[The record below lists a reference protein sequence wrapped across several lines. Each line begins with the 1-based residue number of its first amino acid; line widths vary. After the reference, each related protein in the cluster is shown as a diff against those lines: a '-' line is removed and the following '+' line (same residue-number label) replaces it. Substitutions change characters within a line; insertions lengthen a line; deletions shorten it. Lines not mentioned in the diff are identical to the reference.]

1 MRKNKLMKLLALAI
15 VVVMMTTVMAGCDV
29 MKDLPIIG
37 NLFGG
42 DQSEVTVSISQQTA
56 EIAVGDTLQLTATAS
71 DGSDIEWSSS
81 DKTIVSVTRDGLIR
95 GSKAGTATI
104 TAKVGEAVATCEV
117 TVYSVDVTISQTTAT
132 VEKDQQITLTAESG
146 DGGAIIWSSSDESIA
161 TVKDGVVTGL
171 KEGKV
176 IITAKRGQ
184 SGAAICEVTVVWT
197 DKPSDY
203 AVINFGV
210 ENPDA
215 VANPGTYYYWNDQN
229 WCGSSVTALEAYYA
243 GGVAT
248 FQYADASPACWHGY
262 QVFYK
267 NAANVAGTNYKLSL
281 KINSLEEGDITINGT
296 VVTLKKGEN
305 AVEVFYK
312 EDGGK
317 ASISIQ
323 MGAQTAGTVIAANT
337 ISISDIKFEE
347 FTAEKL
353 AVPTAVDIISDNRV
367 SITDSNGDKAD
378 AIQLN
383 FYKDG
388 VMLYSFRMTDGQIL
402 DDSIMEDGTYEI
414 KAVAIGSGAYES
426 SDESGVLATHTVS
439 NGGVSYDMENLG
451 EAGAAANPGK
461 WTYWT
466 EFSGI
471 TVARYEN
478 GKISFNVEVEGG
490 NWYSNQLFY
499 KNSALQAGKTYTLT
513 IKMTSTVAGQI
524 TINGQIVNLVE
535 GDNEIKLVGA
545 EGNVSISMQ
554 MGTMDSTG
562 ATASTIAAG
571 EFTIENVEFTEGAG
585 SSGSEDSNAIVFG
598 GETDAIANPDKA
610 YYWTEFGGISGG
622 TYENG
627 VISFS
632 VVNGGNWYSNQI
644 FVENSALTAGKTYK
658 LTLTLVSSVAEKIT
672 INGNVIDLVVGENAI
687 ELTYVESDATA
698 SLSLQCGANGGV
710 SLAAGEFTL
719 KDILYTEV
727 EGDDVGGGD
736 DPVTPPDHSGSY
748 DMVNSDEN
756 GAIADPGVWHYWNDQ
771 GWCGSNVIV
780 SGAYYDADANK
791 ATITYSGATTACWF
805 GMQIFYEDAAHE
817 TGKTYKLNCTI
828 ISEVAGDVLING
840 QKVTLAVGEN
850 NVEIT
855 FTKGVDYDDGADASF
870 ALQCGTSEGTVISA
884 NTISISGLTFT
895 EVVEGGEEGG
905 EDDPVTPP
913 ASGSYDIVYA
923 DEGGTVA
930 DAGVWHYWNDQW
942 WCGSYVTVSGAHYDA
957 DANKA
962 TFTYTLEGACSFG
975 MQVFYKHPT
984 NVVGTKYTL
993 TCTITSEAAGDITIN
1008 TQPITLV
1015 AGENKIE
1022 LIVTESAAAS
1032 FSLQCGNI
1040 AANTFSISGLTFTEV
1055 VEGGADDPVTP
1066 PSGSYEIGFGGEGDT
1081 VTNPGKWLYWNDQ
1094 WWVGS
1099 NVTVSYAHYDAD
1111 TDTATFTYSGAT
1123 TACWH
1128 GMQIFFREPTNVEG
1142 KSYKMTCTIT
1152 SEVAGDI
1159 TILGNVVTL
1168 VAGENNIELQV
1179 GHGGTSS
1186 FALQCGNVN
1195 TGTVIEANT
1204 ISISGLTFTEI

>member
-95 GSKAGTATI
+95 GAKAGTATI
-104 TAKVGEAVATCEV
+104 TAKSGEATATCVV
-117 TVYSVDVTISQTTAT
+117 TVKSIDVTISQTTAT
-132 VEKDQQITLTAESG
+132 IEKGQTLTLTAEAG
-146 DGGAIIWSSSDESIA
+146 DGGEILWGSSDESIA
-161 TVKDGVVTGL
+161 TVKDGVVTAL

-176 IITAKRGQ
+176 IITARRAQ
-184 SGAAICEVTVVWT
+184 AGAAICEVTVVWT

-215 VANPGTYYYWNDQN
+215 VANPGTYYFWNDQN

-296 VVTLKKGEN
+296 VITLKKGEN

-513 IKMTSTVAGQI
+513 MKMTSTVAGQI

-571 EFTIENVEFTEGAG
+571 EFTIENIEFTEGAG

-598 GETDAIANPDKA
+598 GETDAIANPGKA

-736 DPVTPPDHSGSY
+736 DPVTPP
-748 DMVNSDEN
+748 
-756 GAIADPGVWHYWNDQ
+756 
-771 GWCGSNVIV
+771 
-780 SGAYYDADANK
+780 
-791 ATITYSGATTACWF
+791 
-805 GMQIFYEDAAHE
+805 
-817 TGKTYKLNCTI
+817 
-828 ISEVAGDVLING
+828 
-840 QKVTLAVGEN
+840 
-850 NVEIT
+850 
-855 FTKGVDYDDGADASF
+855 
-870 ALQCGTSEGTVISA
+870 
-884 NTISISGLTFT
+884 
-895 EVVEGGEEGG
+895 
-905 EDDPVTPP
+905 
-913 ASGSYDIVYA
+913 ASGSYDIVFS
-923 DEGGTVA
+923 DENGTVA
-930 DAGVWHYWNDQW
+930 DPGVWHFWNDQW

-962 TFTYTLEGACSFG
+962 TFTYTLEGACSYG

-1022 LIVTESAAAS
+1022 IIVTESAAAS

-1040 AANTFSISGLTFTEV
+1040 TANTFSISGLTFTEV
-1055 VEGGADDPVTP
+1055 VEGGEEGGEDDPATP
-1066 PSGSYEIGFGGEGDT
+1066 PAPSTSYDIVFGGEGDT
-1081 VTNPGKWLYWNDQ
+1081 VTNPGKWIYWNDQ
-1094 WWVGS
+1094 WWCGS

-1128 GMQIFFREPTNVEG
+1128 GMQIFYKNPANETG
-1142 KSYKMTCTIT
+1142 KTYKMTCTIT

-1159 TILGNVVTL
+1159 TIIGNVVTL
-1168 VAGENNIELQV
+1168 VAGENNIELIV
-1179 GHGGTSS
+1179 GQGGTSS
-1186 FALQCGNVN
+1186 FALQCGNQ
-1195 TGTVIEANT
+1195 TAGTVIEANT

>member
-1 MRKNKLMKLLALAI
+1 MRKNNLMKLLALALA
-15 VVVMMTTVMAGCDV
+15 VVMLTAAFVGCD
-29 MKDLPIIG
+29 
-37 NLFGG
+37 LFGG
-42 DQSEVTVSISQQTA
+42 GETNVTVSISQQTA
-56 EIAVGDTLQLTATAS
+56 SIAVGETLQLTATAS

-81 DKTIVSVTRDGLIR
+81 DKTIVSVTRDGLVR
-95 GSKAGTATI
+95 GAKAGTATI
-104 TAKVGEAVATCEV
+104 TAKAGEATATCEI
-117 TVYSVDVTISQTTAT
+117 TVNSVDVTISQTTAT
-132 VEKDQQITLTAESG
+132 VEKGQTITLTAEAA
-146 DGGAIIWSSSDESIA
+146 DGGEIIWSSSDESIA
-161 TVKDGVVTGL
+161 TVENGVVTGL

-176 IITAKRGQ
+176 IITAKRAQ
-184 SGAAICEVTVVWT
+184 AGAAICEVTVTWS
-197 DKPSDY
+197 DRPADY
-203 AVINFGV
+203 AVIGFGEEGPV
-210 ENPDA
+210 A

-229 WCGSSVTALEAYYA
+229 WCGSSVTAIDAYYA

-267 NAANVAGTNYKLSL
+267 HAANVAGKAYKLTA
-281 KINSLEEGDITINGT
+281 KIDSLEAGDITINGT
-296 VVTLKKGEN
+296 VVSLNKGEN
-305 AVEVFYK
+305 NVVVYYV

-323 MGAQTAGTVIAANT
+323 MGTQTAGTVISANT
-337 ISISDIKFEE
+337 ISISNVYFEE
-347 FTAEKL
+347 FTPEKL
-353 AVPTAVDIISDNRV
+353 AVPTEVSISSDKVISISDP
-367 SITDSNGDKAD
+367 NGNKANG
-378 AIQLN
+378 IKLN

-388 VMLYSFRMTDGQIL
+388 VVLYSFQLHNGAKF

-414 KAVAIGSGAYES
+414 TAIAVGSGAYES
-426 SDESGVLATHTVS
+426 SDESAVLATYIVA
-439 NGGVSYDMENLG
+439 NGGVAYDMEGLG
-451 EAGAAANPGK
+451 ETGAAANPGK

-478 GKISFNVEVEGG
+478 GKIIFNVEVEGG

-513 IKMTSTVAGQI
+513 MKMTSTVAGQI

-535 GDNEIKLVGA
+535 GVNEIKIIGA

-571 EFTIENVEFTEGAG
+571 EFTIENIEFTEGSG
-585 SSGSEDSNAIVFG
+585 SSDSEDSNAIIFG
-598 GETDAIANPDKA
+598 GETDAIANPGKA
-610 YYWTEFGGISGG
+610 YYWTEFGGIAGG

-658 LTLTLVSSVAEKIT
+658 LTLILVSSVAEKIT
-672 INGNVIDLVVGENAI
+672 VNGKVIDLVVGDNAI
-687 ELTYVESDATA
+687 EVTYVESDGTA

-727 EGDDVGGGD
+727 EGGNEGGED
-736 DPVTPPDHSGSY
+736 DPSTPPDHSGSY

-771 GWCGSNVIV
+771 NWCGSNVIV

-805 GMQIFYEDAAHE
+805 GMQIFYEDTAHE

-840 QKVTLAVGEN
+840 QTVTLAVGEN

-870 ALQCGTSEGTVISA
+870 ALQCGNVNTNTVIAA
-884 NTISISGLTFT
+884 NTISIYGLTFT
-895 EVVEGGEEGG
+895 EVVAGGNEGGT
-905 EDDPVTPP
+905 DDPATPP
-913 ASGSYDIVYA
+913 ASGSYDIVFA

-930 DAGVWHYWNDQW
+930 DAGVWHFWNDQW
-942 WCGSYVTVSGAHYDA
+942 WCGSNVTVSGARYDA

-962 TFTYTLEGACSFG
+962 TFTYTLEGSCNFG
-975 MQVFYKHPT
+975 MQIFYKHSANEAGKT
-984 NVVGTKYTL
+984 YKM
-993 TCTITSEAAGDITIN
+993 TCVITSEGAGEVVIN
-1008 TQPITLV
+1008 GQAVALV
-1015 AGENKIE
+1015 AGENNVEITY
-1022 LIVTESAAAS
+1022 VESAVDAS
-1032 FSLQCGNI
+1032 FDFQCGNMV
-1040 AANTFSISGLTFTEV
+1040 ANTISISGLTYTA
-1055 VEGGADDPVTP
+1055 VEAGGNDPVTP
-1066 PSGSYEIGFGGEGDT
+1066 PAPSTSYDIVFGGEGDT
-1081 VTNPGKWLYWNDQ
+1081 VTKPGEWLYWNDQ
-1094 WWVGS
+1094 GWVGS
-1099 NVTVSYAHYDAD
+1099 NVVVSYAHYDAD

-1128 GMQIFFREPTNVEG
+1128 GMQIFYKNPANQEG

-1159 TILGNVVTL
+1159 MILGHVVTL

-1179 GHGGTSS
+1179 GQGGTSS
-1186 FALQCGNVN
+1186 FSLQCGNVN

-1204 ISISGLTFTEI
+1204 ISISNLTFTEI

>member
-1 MRKNKLMKLLALAI
+1 MRKNNLMKLLALAI
-15 VVVMMTTVMAGCDV
+15 TVVMLATVLVGC
-29 MKDLPIIG
+29 G
-37 NLFGG
+37 LFGK
-42 DQSEVTVSISQQTA
+42 DEPKVTVSISQATA
-56 EIAVGDTLQLTATAS
+56 ELAAGETLQLTATAS

-95 GSKAGTATI
+95 GAKAGTATI
-104 TAKVGEAVATCEV
+104 TAKSGEATATCEV
-117 TVYSVDVTISQTTAT
+117 TVRSVDVTISQTSAT
-132 VEKDQQITLTAESG
+132 IEKGQTLTLTAEAG
-146 DGGAIIWSSSDESIA
+146 DGGEILWSSSDDSIA
-161 TVKDGVVTGL
+161 TVENGVVTGL
-171 KEGKV
+171 KEGEV
-176 IITAKRGQ
+176 IITAKRAQ
-184 SGAAICEVTVVWT
+184 AGAATCKVTVIWT
-197 DKPSDY
+197 DKPTDY
-203 AVINFGV
+203 AVIGFG
-210 ENPDA
+210 EEGNHA
-215 VANPGTYYYWNDQN
+215 VPNPGTYYYWNDQN

-267 NAANVAGTNYKLSL
+267 HATNVAGTSYKLSA
-281 KINSLEEGDITINGT
+281 KITSLEEGDITINGT
-296 VVTLKKGEN
+296 VVSLKKGEN
-305 AVEVFYK
+305 NVEVYYV

-323 MGAQTAGTVIAANT
+323 MGTQDAGTVIAANT

-347 FTAEKL
+347 FTPEKL
-353 AVPTAVDIISDNRV
+353 AVPTEVSISSDKVV
-367 SITDSNGDKAD
+367 SITDPNGNKATG
-378 AIQLN
+378 IKLN
-383 FYKDG
+383 FYKEG
-388 VMLYSFRMTDGQIL
+388 ALLYSFQLHNGAKL
-402 DDSIMEDGTYEI
+402 DDTAMEDGTYEI
-414 KAVAIGSGAYES
+414 KVIAVGFGAYSS
-426 SDESGVLATHTVS
+426 SDESAVLATYTVA
-439 NGGVSYDMENLG
+439 NGGVSYDMEGTG

-471 TVARYEN
+471 TYSKYDN

-513 IKMTSTVAGQI
+513 MKMTSTVAGLI

-535 GDNEIKLVGA
+535 GENEIKLVGA

-571 EFTIENVEFTEGAG
+571 EFTIENIEFTEG
-585 SSGSEDSNAIVFG
+585 SSAEPGTPDAIIFG

-610 YYWTEFGGISGG
+610 YYWTEFAGIAGG

-627 VISFS
+627 VITFS

-644 FVENSALTAGKTYK
+644 FVKNSALTAGKTYK
-658 LTLTLVSSVAEKIT
+658 LNLTIVSSVAEKIT
-672 INGNVIDLVVGENAI
+672 LNGTVIDLVVGDNAV
-687 ELTYVESDATA
+687 EVTYVEDAAKA
-698 SLSLQCGANGGV
+698 SLSLQCGINTGV

-719 KDILYTEV
+719 KDITYTEV
-727 EGDDVGGGD
+727 EGGS
-736 DPVTPPDHSGSY
+736 DPVDPPASSDNLTNG
-748 DMVNSDEN
+748 DEN
-756 GAIADPGVWHYWNDQ
+756 ATVANPGVWYYWNDQ
-771 GWCGSNVIV
+771 NWCGSNVIV
-780 SGAYYDADANK
+780 SLAKYDAEAN
-791 ATITYSGATTACWF
+791 TVTVSYSGSNAACWF
-805 GMQIFYEDAAHE
+805 GMQIFYENPANEA
-817 TGKTYKLNCTI
+817 GKTYKLTCTI
-828 ISEVAGDVLING
+828 ISEAAGDIKING
-840 QKVTLAVGEN
+840 QKVTLVAGEN
-850 NVEIT
+850 HIELTVVEDANNN
-855 FTKGVDYDDGADASF
+855 GNDAADASF
-870 ALQCGTSEGTVISA
+870 ALQCGTESGTILAES
-884 NTISISGLTFT
+884 NTITISGLTYT
-895 EVVEGGEEGG
+895 AVEAGGNEGGNEGG
-905 EDDPVTPP
+905 TDDPATPP

-923 DEGGTVA
+923 DETGAVA

-1040 AANTFSISGLTFTEV
+1040 TANTFSISGLTFTEA
-1055 VEGGADDPVTP
+1055 VEGGEEGGTDDPATP
-1066 PSGSYEIGFGGEGDT
+1066 PAPATSYDIVFGGEGDT
-1081 VTNPGKWLYWNDQ
+1081 VTKPGEWLYWNDQ
-1094 WWVGS
+1094 WWCGS

-1128 GMQIFFREPTNVEG
+1128 GMQIFYKNPANQEG

-1152 SEVAGDI
+1152 SEAAGDI

-1179 GHGGTSS
+1179 GQGGTSS
-1186 FALQCGNVN
+1186 FALQCGNIN

-1204 ISISGLTFTEI
+1204 ISISGLTFTEL

>member
-1 MRKNKLMKLLALAI
+1 MRKNNLMKLLALAI
-15 VVVMMTTVMAGCDV
+15 TVVMMVTVLAGCDFSA
-29 MKDLPIIG
+29 I
-37 NLFGG
+37 FGA
-42 DQSEVTVSISQQTA
+42 DVTVSISQEKA
-56 EIAVGDTLQLTATAS
+56 NIAVGDTLQLTATAS
-71 DGSDIEWSSS
+71 DGSEIEWSSS
-81 DKTIVSVTRDGLIR
+81 DKTVVSVTRDGLVR
-95 GSKAGTATI
+95 GAKAGTATI
-104 TAKVGEAVATCEV
+104 TAKAGEATATCEV

-132 VEKDQQITLTAESG
+132 VEKGGTITLTAEAG
-146 DGGAIIWSSSDESIA
+146 DGGEIVWSSSDNSIA
-161 TVKDGVVTGL
+161 TVENGVVTGL

-176 IITAKRGQ
+176 LITAKRGQ
-184 SGAAICEVTVVWT
+184 AGVATCEVTVLWT
-197 DKPSDY
+197 DKPADY
-203 AVINFGV
+203 AVIDFGEEV
-210 ENPDA
+210 AGA

-229 WCGSSVTALEAYYA
+229 WWGSSVTALEAYYA

-267 NAANVAGTNYKLSL
+267 HAANVAGTAYKLSA

-296 VVTLKKGEN
+296 VVSLKKGDN
-305 AVEVFYK
+305 NVEVYYV

-323 MGAQTAGTVIAANT
+323 MGTQTAGTVISANT
-337 ISISDIKFEE
+337 ISISDVQFEE
-347 FTAEKL
+347 FTPEKL
-353 AVPTAVDIISDNRV
+353 AVPTAVSISSINV
-367 SITDSNGDKAD
+367 VHITDPNGEKAT
-378 AIQLN
+378 AIKLN

-388 VMLYSFRMTDGQIL
+388 VLLYSFQMKNETKL
-402 DDSIMEDGTYEI
+402 DDTAMEDGTYEI
-414 KAVAIGSGAYES
+414 KAVAIGTGAYTS
-426 SDESGVLATHTVS
+426 SDESDVLATYTVA
-439 NGGVSYDMENLG
+439 NGGVSYDMEALG

-471 TVARYEN
+471 TYAKYEN

-499 KNSALQAGKTYTLT
+499 KNSALSAGKTYTLT
-513 IKMTSTVAGQI
+513 MKMTSTVAGQI

-562 ATASTIAAG
+562 VTASTIAVG
-571 EFTIENVEFTEGAG
+571 EFTIENIEFTEGSG
-585 SSGSEDSNAIVFG
+585 SSGSEGSNAIIFG
-598 GETDAIANPDKA
+598 GETDAIANPGKV
-610 YYWTEFGGISGG
+610 YYWTEFGGIAGG

-627 VISFS
+627 EISFNIT
-632 VVNGGNWYSNQI
+632 NGGNWYSNQI
-644 FVENSALTAGKTYK
+644 FLKNADLVAGKTYK
-658 LTLTLVSSVAEKIT
+658 LSLTIVSSVAEKIT
-672 INGNVIDLVVGENAI
+672 INGTVVELAVGENQV
-687 ELTYVESDATA
+687 EVTYVEDAAKA
-698 SLSLQCGANGGV
+698 SLSLQGGVNGGV
-710 SLAAGEFTL
+710 AFAAGEFTL
-719 KDILYTEV
+719 KNITYTEV
-727 EGDDVGGGD
+727 QGGG

-756 GAIADPGVWHYWNDQ
+756 GAIADPGVWHFWNDQ
-771 GWCGSNVIV
+771 NWCGSNVIV

-805 GMQIFYEDAAHE
+805 GMQIFYEDTAHE

-895 EVVEGGEEGG
+895 AIEGGNEGG
-905 EDDPVTPP
+905 GDPVTPP
-913 ASGSYDIVYA
+913 TSGSYNIVFA
-923 DEGGTVA
+923 DEAGTVA

-942 WCGSYVTVSGAHYDA
+942 WCGSNVTVSGARYDA

-962 TFTYTLEGACSFG
+962 TFTYTLEGSCNFG
-975 MQVFYKHPT
+975 MQIFYKHSANEAGKT
-984 NVVGTKYTL
+984 YKM
-993 TCTITSEAAGDITIN
+993 TCVITSEGAGEVIIN
-1008 TQPITLV
+1008 GQAVALV
-1015 AGENKIE
+1015 AGENNVEITY
-1022 LIVTESAAAS
+1022 VESASDAS
-1032 FSLQCGNI
+1032 FDFQCGNMV
-1040 AANTFSISGLTFTEV
+1040 ANTISISGLTYTA
-1055 VEGGADDPVTP
+1055 VEAGGNAGGGDPVVP
-1066 PSGSYEIGFGGEGDT
+1066 PAAGTSYDIVFGGEGDT
-1081 VTNPGKWLYWNDQ
+1081 VTKPGEWLYWNDQ
-1094 WWVGS
+1094 NWVGS
-1099 NVTVSYAHYDAD
+1099 NVIVSYAHYDAD

-1128 GMQIFFREPTNVEG
+1128 GMQIFYKNPANETG
-1142 KSYKMTCTIT
+1142 KTYKMTCTIT

-1159 TILGNVVTL
+1159 MILGNVVTL
-1168 VAGENNIELQV
+1168 VAGVNNIELTV
-1179 GHGGTSS
+1179 GQGGTSS

-1195 TGTVIEANT
+1195 TGTVIAANT
-1204 ISISGLTFTEI
+1204 ISISNLTFTAV